1 MFKEDNNEEEC
12 LEDKEPKNQE
22 FKLDEELY
30 KRALAIIKKHQ
41 KLFDRLK
48 LDD

>member
-1 MFKEDNNEEEC
+1 MLKEDNKEQL

-22 FKLDEELY
+22 FKLNEELY
-30 KRALAIIKKHQ
+30 KRALTIIKKHQ